1 MTRAMIVGV
10 GMTRFGRHPDT
21 HFTRLASQAIDEAL
35 DHADMEFR
43 DIQQAFCSRVYL
55 PSATGARVMETMG
68 RTGISCPDVEG
79 ACGAAVA
86 GLRQATMMIEAG
98 QIDIALA
105 FGVEKIG
112 KGFMPPD
119 ILYED
124 WQCRMG
130 MTQNPQYWALNAMRH
145 MHDHGTTERHMAM
158 VAAKAKRNG
167 ALNPKAF
174 FQTPMSVEQILASP
188 MVTDPLRLFMLCS
201 PVDGAGAAIVVSDR
215 IAHRYSSKPVEI
227 AACEHAVSRFP
238 LLNASSF
245 CATPTGHPSVYAST
259 ARAAYEAAGIGPED
273 LDVAEVQDNDA
284 FSEIEYYEELGF
296 CAPGEGARLVEDG
309 VTELTGR
316 LPVNT
321 GGGLQARG
329 EPLGASHYGQVYEI
343 VKQIQGDARSRQIE
357 RARVGMAQVF
367 GAWGH
372 CGVTLLK
379 RGWA

>member
-1 MTRAMIVGV
+1 MTKAMIVGV
-10 GMTRFGRHPDT
+10 GMTRFGRHPDK
-21 HFTRLASQAIDEAL
+21 HFTQLGAEAIEEAL
-35 DHADMEFR
+35 VDANMDFR

-55 PSATGARVMETMG
+55 PSATGARVMEVMG

-79 ACGAAVA
+79 ACGAAVV
-86 GLRQATMMIEAG
+86 GLRQAMIMVETG
-98 QIDIALA
+98 QVDIALA

-112 KGFMPPD
+112 KGFMPPH

-124 WQCRMG
+124 WQCQMG

-145 MHDHGTTERHMAM
+145 MHEYGTTELQIAK

-174 FQTPMSVEQILASP
+174 FQNPMSVEQIMAST
-188 MVTDPLRLFMLCS
+188 MVTDPLRLYMLCS
-201 PVDGAGAAIVVSDR
+201 PVDGAGAAIVCNEK
-215 IAHRYSSKPVEI
+215 IAHRYSSQPVEL
-227 AACEHAVSRFP
+227 AACIHAVSRFP

-245 CATPTGHPSVYAST
+245 CATATGNPSVFAST
-259 ARAAYEAAGIGPED
+259 SQAAYELAGIGPED
-273 LDVAEVQDNDA
+273 IDVAEVQDNDA

-296 CAPGEGARLVEDG
+296 CAKGEGGRLVDEG
-309 VTELTGR
+309 ATEIGGR

-329 EPLGASHYGQVYEI
+329 EPLGASHYGQIYEL
-343 VKQIQGDARSRQIE
+343 VKQLRNQAGPRQVAN
-357 RARVGMAQVF
+357 ARVGLAQVF

-379 RGWA
+379 RGW